1 MKCFFLSAKCGIKEE
16 ILKSKSKKRI
26 HESLYLA
33 GNERNDIAMRRKWLA
48 GILCAALAVSLAGC
62 GKTLSNEYISIE
74 KYEGLEVEPAEAEE
88 VTDEMVESSIN
99 SALSRSQT
107 KVEIT
112 DRAAQ
117 DGDTVNIDYTGSF
130 DGEEFSGGADT
141 GADLVLGAGKFLGAT
156 DSYAGFEDQIVG
168 HRTGEEFDITVQFPE
183 TYKSKPE
190 YASKVA
196 VFHIKLNGIYELVT
210 PELTDEW
217 VQANGNGAQS
227 TEEYREQVRSTLEQK
242 SEYAAHQDTVNAVF
256 NALLNEIK
264 VKSYPEGQVEE
275 QKKSLTSQYEYYAQM
290 YGMDLAAFLS
300 GYMGMTEE
308 EFNTQAQ
315 TAAENYVK
323 VQLACELI
331 GEKKKLE
338 STGEKYEKDVEEL
351 AKTVGYDDVELF
363 KQSFDEE
370 MIKSTILQEKVAA
383 YLLEKSVPPSTAD
396 GADAKK

>member
-1 MKCFFLSAKCGIKEE
+1 MK
-16 ILKSKSKKRI
+16 
-26 HESLYLA
+26 
-33 GNERNDIAMRRKWLA
+33 RRWLA
-48 GILCAALAVSLAGC
+48 GILCAVLAVSLAGC
-62 GKTLSNEYISIE
+62 SKTLSNEYISIE
-74 KYEGLEVEPAEAEE
+74 KYEGLEVEPIEAEE
-88 VTDEMVESSIN
+88 VTDEMVESSIS
-99 SALSRSQT
+99 SALSSSQT

-130 DGEEFSGGADT
+130 DGEEFSGGTDT
-141 GADLVLGAGKFLGAT
+141 GTDLVLGSGGFIGAT
-156 DSYAGFEDQIVG
+156 DDYAGFEEQIVG

-183 TYKSKPE
+183 TYKNKPE

-210 PELTDEW
+210 PELTEEW
-217 VQANGNGAQS
+217 VKENGNGAQS
-227 TEEYREQVRSTLEQK
+227 VEEYREQVRSSLEEN
-242 SEYAAHQDTVNAVF
+242 SEYAAHQNTVNAVF

-264 VKSYPEGQVEE
+264 VKSYPEGKVEE
-275 QKKSLTSQYEYYAQM
+275 QKESLTSQYKYYAQM
-290 YGMDLAAFLS
+290 YGVDLATFLS
-300 GYMGMTEE
+300 VYMGMTEE

-338 STGEKYEKDVEEL
+338 STGKEYEKDVEEL

-383 YLLEKSVPPSTAD
+383 YLLERSVMPE
-396 GADAKK
+396 